1 MACWVCGPKDS
12 WAYRPVSPEKL
23 DNRGISPMDRR
34 RPSAGRPRFWPPDLQ
49 YNRGICQQIFA
60 GCNRGICQQI
70 FESKVCAPALGPPSL
85 FISSMMVRSSANAK
99 LLNGSRSLIP
109 RCLGSGDYLE
119 IFPLEQTKRD
129 RLPTDMQ
136 IDCWYINVYNY

>member
-1 MACWVCGPKDS
+1 
-12 WAYRPVSPEKL
+12 
-23 DNRGISPMDRR
+23 
-34 RPSAGRPRFWPPDLQ
+34 
-49 YNRGICQQIFA
+49 
-60 GCNRGICQQI
+60 
-70 FESKVCAPALGPPSL
+70 
-85 FISSMMVRSSANAK
+85 MMVRSSANAK
-99 LLNGSRSLIP
+99 LLNGSRPLIP